1 MLNQQQLLE
10 SLKIRNDLS
19 PPSPQTAWLM
29 AAAMSQLRYNQL
41 QASTYRDFVK
51 LTSNSQSKVQNE
63 QEPSGL
69 LKFGVSQILGH
80 NKDKPTADDN
90 KGFNFGEKSPTK
102 NELFSSHF
110 PSLPPSVSLQ
120 QLMVSANMLPSLVL
134 SQHKLLP
141 TNTGLPFN
149 NMADYA
155 TTAKQGQSLLQE
167 SFGSK
172 SPRTSNFSSV
182 DSSKGMYNC

>member
-1 MLNQQQLLE
+1 MLSINSFTLLSQMLANSGASWKVSHKHLYITSNPNNSVQYYMTCSSLISILHVWPVSLQSTMLNQQQLLE

-80 NKDKPTADDN
+80 NKDKTTSDDN
-90 KGFNFGEKSPTK
+90 KGKCS
-102 NELFSSHF
+102 
-110 PSLPPSVSLQ
+110 
-120 QLMVSANMLPSLVL
+120 MLL
-134 SQHKLLP
+134 KI
-141 TNTGLPFN
+141 
-149 NMADYA
+149 A
-155 TTAKQGQSLLQE
+155 
-167 SFGSK
+167 
-172 SPRTSNFSSV
+172 
-182 DSSKGMYNC
+182 